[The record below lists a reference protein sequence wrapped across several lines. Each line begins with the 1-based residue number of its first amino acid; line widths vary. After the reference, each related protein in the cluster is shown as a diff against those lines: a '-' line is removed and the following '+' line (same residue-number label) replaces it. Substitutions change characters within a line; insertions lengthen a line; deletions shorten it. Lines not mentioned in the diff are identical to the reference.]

1 MRTPEEERMTG
12 LYEAV
17 ERMRA
22 VIGSQADLIA
32 LLFSMVEQASLTGP
46 GVDDATARAAAISEE
61 IKAIDSAV
69 GGEIGRELPPLPDS
83 PARAATAEAE
93 AGSEAGEERTAEK
106 EAGYVRDD

>member
-1 MRTPEEERMTG
+1 MRATEEKRMTG

-32 LLFSMVEQASLTGP
+32 SLFSMVEQASLTGP

-61 IKAIDSAV
+61 IKAIDAAV
-69 GGEIGRELPPLPDS
+69 GAPGAVKSPTGPITAAMAAKIMAANAEGRAD
-83 PARAATAEAE
+83 
-93 AGSEAGEERTAEK
+93 G
-106 EAGYVRDD
+106 